1 MTYNPLLTAY
11 RGRFGKGRTVDD
23 IVGLVEDL
31 PPMPDVIVR
40 ALQLVDDPKVEAEE
54 VAEVMEVSV
63 GTVKSR
69 ILRGRRLLKNILDPL
84 MHAQPESAP
93 GASPDSQN
101 HLSLPNHSSATAP
114 RVLPAAGLVSVRTQ
128 RSTS

>member
-1 MTYNPLLTAY
+1 MVETIQWTDAGVVMIDQTRLPREEKYVTCRTY
-11 RGRFGKGRTVDD
+11 
-23 IVGLVEDL
+23 
-31 PPMPDVIVR
+31 
-40 ALQLVDDPKVEAEE
+40 EE

-84 MHAQPESAP
+84 MHAQAESAP

-101 HLSLPNHSSATAP
+101 HLSSPNHSSATAP
-114 RVLPAAGLVSVRTQ
+114 RALPAAGLVSVRTQ

>member
-1 MTYNPLLTAY
+1 MRAQVKVAFAEMQARVRQALTQ
-11 RGRFGKGRTVDD
+11 VPD
-23 IVGLVEDL
+23 IFRSAVILRDLEDL
-31 PPMPDVIVR
+31 SY
-40 ALQLVDDPKVEAEE
+40 EE

-101 HLSLPNHSSATAP
+101 HSSSPNHSSATAS
-114 RVLPAAGLVSVRTQ
+114 RALPAAALVSVRTH

>member
-54 VAEVMEVSV
+54 VAEV
-63 GTVKSR
+63 
-69 ILRGRRLLKNILDPL
+69 ILRDPAL
-84 MHAQPESAP
+84 
-93 GASPDSQN
+93 ASPILRSANSAMRGPQREVKT
-101 HLSLPNHSSATAP
+101 LSLASPIGSMGEIKT
-114 RVLPAAGLVSVRTQ
+114 
-128 RSTS
+128 